1 MAAAAVAIGAVRE
14 PWQLYLADAVL
25 ALGWAGTSL
34 AMITNTISLWFD
46 QKRGMAISLALN
58 GASFGGI
65 VGVPLLVTLIGH
77 IGFASAMYAAAG
89 AMLVLL
95 LPVILLLVGRPPD
108 LHGWYATAK
117 ARPQSSTE
125 IRAWALRDVG
135 FLTVTI
141 AFALVLFAQ
150 VGFIV
155 HLISFLDPVIG
166 RERAAVAVAVLTAM
180 AVIGR
185 VLFSM
190 VIDRLNQRLASALSF
205 LSQAAALCVVINL
218 HNDYALIA
226 ACAVFGFSVGNLI
239 TLPSL
244 IVQQEFDFASFGVL
258 ISLNT
263 AINQVTYAFGPG
275 VVGFLRDLVGRLYA
289 AVLSLYRAGGGGR
302 GADHGAGEAK
312 SEALVGWAKA
322 RSAVPTIDLST
333 CLARGGGH
341 ATLCPPYETTA
352 SPLPLLQQRLDIQP
366 LREHR
371 ELAVRPERPLLLRP
385 VPIELDAVVVG
396 IAQIERLADAVV
408 AGAVERDAGRH
419 QAAERVGERGA
430 RRIEDRDVI
439 EAGRA
444 GRRRRAALALP
455 GVEADVVVIAA
466 GRDEGRLRAH
476 ALHQL
481 EAEHAAIEGERA
493 VEVGDLE
500 VDVADPGAG
509 MDGWALRHGAAPLT
523 NSR

>member
-1 MAAAAVAIGAVRE
+1 MLDNPQHPTIDESSFRYEGWRIVAVCFLLATFGWGLGFYGQSVYVAELQRARGWPTTLISAGTTFFYLFGALLVVFVGEAVRTYGARLCLIAGTLAMAAAALAIGAVRE

-25 ALGWAGTSL
+25 AFGWAGTSL

-46 QKRGMAISLALN
+46 RKRGMAISLALN

-95 LPVILLLVGRPPD
+95 LPVILLVVGRPPER
-108 LHGWYATAK
+108 HGWHAAAK
-117 ARPQSSTE
+117 AKPQSSTE

-166 RERAAVAVAVLTAM
+166 RERAAVAGAGLTAM
-180 AVIGR
+180 AVVGR
-185 VLFSM
+185 VLFSL

-205 LSQAAALCVVINL
+205 LSQAGALLAVINL
-218 HNDYALIA
+218 HNDVVLIA

-244 IVQQEFDFASFGVL
+244 IVQQEFESSSFGVL

-275 VVGFLRDLVGRLYA
+275 IVGALRDW
-289 AVLSLYRAGGGGR
+289 SGG
-302 GADHGAGEAK
+302 
-312 SEALVGWAKA
+312 
-322 RSAVPTIDLST
+322 
-333 CLARGGGH
+333 
-341 ATLCPPYETTA
+341 Y
-352 SPLPLLQQRLDIQP
+352 
-366 LREHR
+366 
-371 ELAVRPERPLLLRP
+371 
-385 VPIELDAVVVG
+385 
-396 IAQIERLADAVV
+396 
-408 AGAVERDAGRH
+408 
-419 QAAERVGERGA
+419 
-430 RRIEDRDVI
+430 
-439 EAGRA
+439 
-444 GRRRRAALALP
+444 ALP
-455 GVEADVVVIAA
+455 FYLCIVLEVIAA
-466 GRDEGRLRAH
+466 ALIMVRGKPRAK
-476 ALHQL
+476 L
-481 EAEHAAIEGERA
+481 
-493 VEVGDLE
+493 
-500 VDVADPGAG
+500 
-509 MDGWALRHGAAPLT
+509 
-523 NSR
+523 S